1 MAQYVR
7 ISDEEMDSFMNAL
20 GFRELSRESRGLRVK
35 EKVYERPFDEGRI
48 RVYSSVEDSP
58 WKASVSRKKGRDAIR
73 VQYWVDD
80 TKVFGA
86 KRVHRV
92 VNWRRNML
100 NRVYEIEDMFGH
112 RSVPRDSSGEPMVIR
127 TSKEGKKF
135 WGSRNFPRNKDTR
148 RFNAYISRSGHVRP
162 SMPTG
167 RRRLLKKSCCCGANE
182 VNPCACM
189 KKGVM
194 TCRADEPKC
203 PCYAAKTEVKE
214 AVVIAPRKPTGI
226 VDAVMMNHAM
236 LEEAQLQ
243 EMLNYLENMVQLGL
257 LNEEEVMKELYKT
270 FGSEYYFDGNLE
282 DIVMDEY
289 LEDEDYEDAEI
300 YARAAVKKL
309 NAEDWAKT
317 GDKCYLCRHGVFTN
331 AMGKILIL
339 NECLNCGRYGHEGCG
354 HPTSTGY
361 YCARCYDSGHS
372 AAETFHPRQK
382 GTCVACGGKFS
393 WNKERCLDC
402 GSGANLWSFDTESFG
417 VEAWDLDITTKFW
430 FCAACNDR
438 YENQSDAEE
447 CCLESSYLDER
458 GYWRI
463 SHAEAE
469 VRCKKCGKHSL
480 GCPHDNEHCSVGS
493 CCSNHDLC
501 GPHCAICS
509 IPVKDVY
516 LELTECESCLDLVC
530 SKDYNFTD
538 DGCLKC
544 NPVTPDGQ
552 NQEEFFRDKFY
563 ESERMA
569 QEASDY
575 PLNHLGFWFNMA
587 DEPYGGD
594 IRDMLEKPWNWRQ
607 EMTRYL
613 FEGGFEG
620 VIYGDDEDLFAL
632 GFDASYPPYL
642 TLKELGEL
650 YDWMPTYEDYKGY
663 VHNYYRAEYE
673 EVTNSPLGIIVKDAD
688 GKTYVLVPE
697 DLAQIIFERSKYV
710 LDAEWRKDEL
720 LYPDELNLGMI
731 PVGGTT
737 GEKLYVA
744 TRNEGEEIITYVVKE
759 ETIDNEKLYR
769 ILVVIEMDGH
779 ETMMIVANTLNQGV
793 PNE

>member
-7 ISDEEMDSFMNAL
+7 ISSEDMDSFMNAL
-20 GFRELSRESRGLRVK
+20 GFRELSREARGLTVK
-35 EKVYERPFDEGRI
+35 EKVFERPFHEGRI
-48 RVYSSVEDSP
+48 RVYSSVEDRP
-58 WKASVSRKKGRDAIR
+58 GRLAAGRKMGRDAIR
-73 VQYWVDD
+73 VQYWIDD

-112 RSVPRDSSGEPMVIR
+112 RPVPRDSSGNLMVVR
-127 TSKEGKKF
+127 TSKQGKKF
-135 WGSRNFPRNKDTR
+135 WGSRDFPRTKDTR
-148 RFNAYISRSGHVRP
+148 RF
-162 SMPTG
+162 
-167 RRRLLKKSCCCGANE
+167 
-182 VNPCACM
+182 
-189 KKGVM
+189 
-194 TCRADEPKC
+194 
-203 PCYAAKTEVKE
+203 AAQTEVKE
-214 AVVIAPRKPTGI
+214 SVVIAPRKPAGI
-226 VDAVMMNHAM
+226 VDAVMMNHTLM
-236 LEEAQLQ
+236 EEAKLQ
-243 EMLNYLENMVQLGL
+243 NMIMYLENMVQLGL
-257 LNEEEVMKELYKT
+257 LDEEEVMKELHKT
-270 FGSEYYFDGNLE
+270 FGSEYYFDS
-282 DIVMDEY
+282 
-289 LEDEDYEDAEI
+289 
-300 YARAAVKKL
+300 
-309 NAEDWAKT
+309 DWAKT

-402 GSGANLWSFDTESFG
+402 GSGANLWSFDTETFG

-463 SHAEAE
+463 SHAEE
-469 VRCKKCGKHSL
+469 DEKH
-480 GCPHDNEHCSVGS
+480 CEICNVGS
-493 CCSNHDLC
+493 
-501 GPHCAICS
+501 PE
-509 IPVKDVY
+509 VTVFQ
-516 LELTECESCLDLVC
+516 CEPPEGCLDYFC
-530 SKDYNFTD
+530 RDHYNFSD
-538 DGCLKC
+538 DGCFKC

-642 TLKELGEL
+642 TLKELGEM
-650 YDWMPTYEDYKGY
+650 YDWMPPHEDYKGY
-663 VHNYYRAEYE
+663 VHNFYRAEYQ
-673 EVTNSPLGIIVKDAD
+673 EVNKSPLGVIVKGED
-688 GKTYVLVPE
+688 GKTYVLVPQ
-697 DLAQIIFERSKYV
+697 DLAEIIFQQSKYV
-710 LDAEWRKDEL
+710 LDAEWRKEEL
-720 LYPDELNLGMI
+720 LYSDELNDMMPI
-731 PVGGTT
+731 SVGTMMFD
-737 GEKLYVA
+737 KIYVA
-744 TRNEGEEIITYVVKE
+744 TRNEGEDIVTYIVQE
-759 ETIDNEKLYR
+759 ELIDEEKLYR
-769 ILVVIEMDGH
+769 ILVVIDGPLGTTHKKYLEVVMDEM
-779 ETMMIVANTLNQGV
+779 
-793 PNE
+793 

>member
-7 ISDEEMDSFMNAL
+7 ISSEDMDSFMNAL

-148 RFNAYISRSGHVRP
+148 RFAAEEDYVIDLSQWPDNCPYCFRELDNEHYNDACMRLSCPSGSTEIHRCFTCGLERINYEGQAEEHRCQCKYAESFEAYISRSGHVRP

-289 LEDEDYEDAEI
+289 LEDEDYDDAEI
-300 YARAAVKKL
+300 YARNAMKKL
-309 NAEDWAKT
+309 NAE
-317 GDKCYLCRHGVFTN
+317 
-331 AMGKILIL
+331 
-339 NECLNCGRYGHEGCG
+339 
-354 HPTSTGY
+354 
-361 YCARCYDSGHS
+361 
-372 AAETFHPRQK
+372 TFHQRQK

-393 WNKERCLDC
+393 WNQERCLDC
-402 GSGANLWSFDTESFG
+402 GSGANLWSFDTETFG

-463 SHAEAE
+463 SHAEE
-469 VRCKKCGKHSL
+469 DEKH
-480 GCPHDNEHCSVGS
+480 CEICNVGS
-493 CCSNHDLC
+493 
-501 GPHCAICS
+501 PE
-509 IPVKDVY
+509 VTVFQ
-516 LELTECESCLDLVC
+516 CEPPDGCLDYFC
-530 SKDYNFTD
+530 RDHYNFSD
-538 DGCLKC
+538 DGCFKC

-587 DEPYGGD
+587 DESYGGD

-632 GFDASYPPYL
+632 GFDSSYPPYL

>member
-7 ISDEEMDSFMNAL
+7 ISSEDMDSFMEAL
-20 GFRELSRESRGLRVK
+20 GFRELSRESRGLTVK
-35 EKVYERPFDEGRI
+35 EKVYERPFHEGRI
-48 RVYSSVEDSP
+48 RVYSSVEDRPGRFS
-58 WKASVSRKKGRDAIR
+58 AGRKMGRDAIR
-73 VQYWVDD
+73 VQYWIDD

-100 NRVYEIEDMFGH
+100 DRVYEIEDMFSQ
-112 RSVPRDSSGEPMVIR
+112 RSVPRDSSGEPMVVR
-127 TSKEGKKF
+127 TSKHGKKF
-135 WGSRNFPRNKDTR
+135 WGSRTFPRNKDTR
-148 RFNAYISRSGHVRP
+148 RFTADSAVRKL
-162 SMPTG
+162 
-167 RRRLLKKSCCCGANE
+167 RKKSCCCGAD
-182 VNPCACM
+182 VANPCACM
-189 KKGVM
+189 KEGVM

-214 AVVIAPRKPTGI
+214 AVVFAPREPTGI
-226 VDAVMMNHAM
+226 VDKVMMNHAM
-236 LEEAQLQ
+236 MQQVQLEGMIEY
-243 EMLNYLENMVQLGL
+243 MENMIQLGL
-257 LNEEEVMKELYKT
+257 LSEDEVMAELHKT
-270 FGSEYYFDGNLE
+270 FGSEYYFDDSLE

-289 LEDEDYEDAEI
+289 LEDEDYDDAEI
-300 YARAAVKKL
+300 YARNVMKKL
-309 NAEDWAKT
+309 NADDWAKT
-317 GDKCYLCRHGVFTN
+317 GDKCSSCRHGVFTN

-361 YCARCYDSGHS
+361 YCARCYDSRHY

-402 GSGANLWSFDTESFG
+402 GSGANLWSFD
-417 VEAWDLDITTKFW
+417 
-430 FCAACNDR
+430 
-438 YENQSDAEE
+438 AEE
-447 CCLESSYLDER
+447 DE
-458 GYWRI
+458 
-463 SHAEAE
+463 E
-469 VRCKKCGKHSL
+469 
-480 GCPHDNEHCSVGS
+480 
-493 CCSNHDLC
+493 
-501 GPHCAICS
+501 
-509 IPVKDVY
+509 
-516 LELTECESCLDLVC
+516 ELTTQYGD
-530 SKDYNFTD
+530 
-538 DGCLKC
+538 
-544 NPVTPDGQ
+544 
-552 NQEEFFRDKFY
+552 NQEQYFRDKFY
-563 ESERMA
+563 ESERVA

-575 PLNHLGFWFNMA
+575 PLNHLGFWFDMA
-587 DEPYGGD
+587 DAPYGGH

-632 GFDASYPPYL
+632 GFDASSPPYL

-650 YDWMPTYEDYKGY
+650 YDWMPTYEDYSGY
-663 VHNYYRAEYE
+663 VHNFYRAEYE
-673 EVTNSPLGIIVKDAD
+673 QVTNSPLGIIVKDAD

-697 DLAQIIFERSKYV
+697 DLAQIIFEQTKYV

-731 PVGGTT
+731 PVVGTS

-759 ETIDNEKLYR
+759 ETIDDEKLYR
-769 ILVVIEMDGH
+769 ILVVIEMDGN
-779 ETMMIVANTLNQGV
+779 ETMMIVANSLNEGV
-793 PNE
+793 